1 MAGNTKDINLR
12 ARLKGSQKVG
22 KGLGRID
29 KGLKKVAASAI
40 ATVGAFMGARM
51 LYDGMKSVINA
62 AKEQELQER
71 KLAAVIKSTG
81 GAAGVTSN
89 EMLNLAS
96 ALQKQTR
103 FGDEAIIQAQS
114 LMLTFTKVGKDVM
127 PDAIETVLNMSE
139 AMGQDLRMTTIQVG
153 KALNDP
159 ILGVTALR
167 RVGVQLS
174 EQQEKQLKDFMAVGD
189 VAGAQGVILGELETQ
204 FGGLAKAAGEGLA
217 GEMDK
222 ARNAMGD
229 AAEDIG
235 ELLAPAIIEAAKWMS
250 KAAIATGRFFDS
262 FQDNAG
268 LKQIIDDMEE
278 LNINTD
284 DYRKTLLETEIS
296 QLEAKLT
303 QQGLTDSQEDA
314 KKVQKE
320 LKEGAE
326 KLKEA
331 IIDEA
336 DAEQKL
342 LEADIDSEEQKRK
355 LAKIN
360 TKYAATQI
368 VMNAISPLVTAGLNR
383 LTGAEQRNADAKQ
396 EVLDTGLDQVI
407 QAEKVIE
414 TTKKENEQNQENLKT
429 ILEVQKKKEELAQL
443 DKKIASEGEDD
454 AAADGEKAKELM
466 FLTEA
471 QRTQILADAA
481 EERRI
486 IREEEQ
492 IGEMTLD
499 AFKAGL
505 ELLTLTET
513 QKTAIYD
520 KEVARR
526 AKIRQEDNRKEIQ
539 ENLET
544 AILNGQSAKEA
555 AKSVIKAEI
564 AEAQAS
570 LIASIMDKLPF
581 PINLAV
587 AASAGAM
594 IGSVT
599 DDLLSFQT
607 GGSIV
612 TRGRTTLPIG
622 NGIVAGDNA
631 SGMERIDFTPLPAP
645 NTNEGNITIN
655 INAPVVDE
663 YVVDSIIPAIERA
676 RKLNL

>member
-167 RVGVQLS
+167 RVGVQLCA
-174 EQQEKQLKDFMAVGD
+174 QQEKQLKDFMAVGD
-189 VAGAQGVILGELETQ
+189 VASAQGVILGELETQ

-235 ELLAPAIIEAAKWMS
+235 ELLAPAIIKAAKWMS

-278 LNINTD
+278 LNINLDLIKSIESDNSKFRITVFIGM
-284 DYRKTLLETEIS
+284 R
-296 QLEAKLT
+296 
-303 QQGLTDSQEDA
+303 G
-314 KKVQKE
+314 
-320 LKEGAE
+320 
-326 KLKEA
+326 
-331 IIDEA
+331 
-336 DAEQKL
+336 
-342 LEADIDSEEQKRK
+342 EE
-355 LAKIN
+355 
-360 TKYAATQI
+360 
-368 VMNAISPLVTAGLNR
+368 
-383 LTGAEQRNADAKQ
+383 
-396 EVLDTGLDQVI
+396 
-407 QAEKVIE
+407 
-414 TTKKENEQNQENLKT
+414 
-429 ILEVQKKKEELAQL
+429 
-443 DKKIASEGEDD
+443 
-454 AAADGEKAKELM
+454 
-466 FLTEA
+466 
-471 QRTQILADAA
+471 
-481 EERRI
+481 
-486 IREEEQ
+486 
-492 IGEMTLD
+492 
-499 AFKAGL
+499 
-505 ELLTLTET
+505 
-513 QKTAIYD
+513 
-520 KEVARR
+520 
-526 AKIRQEDNRKEIQ
+526 
-539 ENLET
+539 
-544 AILNGQSAKEA
+544 
-555 AKSVIKAEI
+555 
-564 AEAQAS
+564 
-570 LIASIMDKLPF
+570 
-581 PINLAV
+581 
-587 AASAGAM
+587 
-594 IGSVT
+594 
-599 DDLLSFQT
+599 
-607 GGSIV
+607 
-612 TRGRTTLPIG
+612 
-622 NGIVAGDNA
+622 
-631 SGMERIDFTPLPAP
+631 
-645 NTNEGNITIN
+645 
-655 INAPVVDE
+655 
-663 YVVDSIIPAIERA
+663 
-676 RKLNL
+676 

>member
-51 LYDGMKSVINA
+51 LYDGLKSVINA

-127 PDAIETVLNMSE
+127 PDAFETVLNMSE
-139 AMGQDLRMTTIQVG
+139 AMGQELRMTTIQVG

-189 VAGAQGVILGELETQ
+189 VASAQGVILGELETQ
-204 FGGLAKAAGEGLA
+204 FGGLAKAAGAGLA

-235 ELLAPAIIEAAKWMS
+235 ELLAPAIIKAAKWMS

-320 LKEGAE
+320 LKDGAE

-331 IIDEA
+331 MKD
-336 DAEQKL
+336 
-342 LEADIDSEEQKRK
+342 
-355 LAKIN
+355 
-360 TKYAATQI
+360 
-368 VMNAISPLVTAGLNR
+368 
-383 LTGAEQRNADAKQ
+383 
-396 EVLDTGLDQVI
+396 
-407 QAEKVIE
+407 
-414 TTKKENEQNQENLKT
+414 
-429 ILEVQKKKEELAQL
+429 
-443 DKKIASEGEDD
+443 
-454 AAADGEKAKELM
+454 
-466 FLTEA
+466 
-471 QRTQILADAA
+471 
-481 EERRI
+481 
-486 IREEEQ
+486 
-492 IGEMTLD
+492 
-499 AFKAGL
+499 
-505 ELLTLTET
+505 
-513 QKTAIYD
+513 
-520 KEVARR
+520 
-526 AKIRQEDNRKEIQ
+526 
-539 ENLET
+539 
-544 AILNGQSAKEA
+544 
-555 AKSVIKAEI
+555 
-564 AEAQAS
+564 
-570 LIASIMDKLPF
+570 
-581 PINLAV
+581 
-587 AASAGAM
+587 
-594 IGSVT
+594 
-599 DDLLSFQT
+599 
-607 GGSIV
+607 
-612 TRGRTTLPIG
+612 
-622 NGIVAGDNA
+622 
-631 SGMERIDFTPLPAP
+631 
-645 NTNEGNITIN
+645 
-655 INAPVVDE
+655 
-663 YVVDSIIPAIERA
+663 
-676 RKLNL
+676 